1 MAGVRFL
8 LDTNI
13 LSEPA
18 RRRPDAGVMAGL
30 ERHEREAC
38 TAAPV
43 IHEMVYGIERMG
55 PGRRRDGLS
64 AYVRSLLSVPLLV
77 LPYDEEA
84 ARWHARERARLE
96 RLGRPS
102 AFVDG
107 QIAAVAAVRG
117 LVLVTRNVRQFEAF
131 TELRIEN
138 WFGGGP
144 TAAPG

>member
-1 MAGVRFL
+1 MRFL

-43 IHEMVYGIERMG
+43 LHEMLYGIERMG
-55 PGRRRDGLS
+55 LGTRRDGLA
-64 AYVRSLLSVPLLV
+64 AYVGSLLSVPLLV
-77 LPYDEEA
+77 LPYDDAA

-96 RLGRPS
+96 RSGQTP

-107 QIAAVAAVRG
+107 QIAAIAAVRG

-131 TELRIEN
+131 TDLRIEN
-138 WFGGGP
+138 WFGGDP
-144 TAAPG
+144 TTAPR

>member
-1 MAGVRFL
+1 MRFL
-8 LDTNI
+8 LDTNV

-18 RRRPDAGVMAGL
+18 RRRPDAGVMEGF

-55 PGRRRDGLS
+55 PGPLRADLS
-64 AYVRSLLSVPLLV
+64 AYVWSLLSVPLLV
-77 LPYDEEA
+77 LPYDGEA

-96 RLGRPS
+96 RLGLTP

-131 TELRIEN
+131 TDLRIEN
-138 WFGGGP
+138 WFAGDPKAGP
-144 TAAPG
+144 R